1 MSDSISNTKL
11 LGRRKRMRYRAW
23 HRGTQEMD
31 LILGHF
37 ADAKLEE
44 YNVGELDRLEKL
56 MDEQDTDLLSWILG
70 QVPVPEG
77 VDGELI
83 AQLVEFQKERS
94 KI

>member
-1 MSDSISNTKL
+1 MSDSILDTKL
-11 LGRRKRMRYRAW
+11 LERRKRMRYRAW

-37 ADAKLEE
+37 ADAKLEG
-44 YNVGELDRLEKL
+44 YNVSELDRLEKL

-70 QVPVPEG
+70 QVPAPEG
-77 VDGELI
+77 VDGDLI

-94 KI
+94 KS